1 MKKWILRIAVVLVV
15 AIIALAGVKE
25 YKALTTP
32 QKTHYHA
39 GFVVFDNNKKIDFS
53 KAKYMSVSPCTLH
66 ETEDD
71 SPEAIQHDKAH
82 LHDYV
87 GDVVHVERTGAKWG
101 DLFVNINYPI
111 DFSKVTAYLNGQQVQ
126 NIQDQPIKTFD
137 SVVFFI
143 GKNDVQ
149 KDLKQAV
156 TKAHIEEEGKKSED
170 CGAD

>member
-1 MKKWILRIAVVLVV
+1 MKKWIIRFLIIIIVAVIAIV
-15 AIIALAGVKE
+15 GVKE

-39 GFVVFDNNKKIDFS
+39 GFVVFNNNKKINFS
-53 KAKYMSVSPCTLH
+53 SAKYMSLSPCTLH
-66 ETEDD
+66 NNEDD
-71 SPEAIQHDKAH
+71 TPATIQHDKAH

-87 GDVVHVERTGAKWG
+87 GDVVHIERTGAKWR
-101 DLFVNINYPI
+101 DLFINIDYHM
-111 DFSKVTAYLNGQQVQ
+111 DYSKVTAYINGTKVQ
-126 NIQDQPIKTFD
+126 DIQNQPIKPFD

-156 TKAHIEEEGKKSED
+156 TKAHIEWEGMHSVE
-170 CGAD
+170 CS